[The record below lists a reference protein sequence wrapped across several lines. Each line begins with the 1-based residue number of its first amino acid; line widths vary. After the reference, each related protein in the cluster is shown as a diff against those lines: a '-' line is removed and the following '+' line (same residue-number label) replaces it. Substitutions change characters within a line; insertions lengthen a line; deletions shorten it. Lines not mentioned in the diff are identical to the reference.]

1 MYIRLS
7 VFYVHVCLCA
17 HTKAAFPA
25 FSLIDVTSPLP
36 GREALMYNMLQFV
49 SVPEYVCLCASL
61 LNTRTHGHMRIQ
73 CVLVKKAVLALAHA
87 AP

>member
-1 MYIRLS
+1 MRLS

-36 GREALMYNMLQFV
+36 GREALMYNMLHFV
-49 SVPEYVCLCASL
+49 SVPECVCLYASL
-61 LNTRTHGHMRIQ
+61 LNTHTWPH
-73 CVLVKKAVLALAHA
+73 AHTMCFG
-87 AP
+87 